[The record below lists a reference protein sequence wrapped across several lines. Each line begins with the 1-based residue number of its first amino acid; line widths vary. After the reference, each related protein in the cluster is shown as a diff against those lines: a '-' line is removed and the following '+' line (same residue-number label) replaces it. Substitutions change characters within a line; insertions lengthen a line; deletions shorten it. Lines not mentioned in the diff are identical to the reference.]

1 MDTES
6 KQLSTEKPYEEVH
19 TQEDRK
25 VDLEEGDL
33 DAKLHQPSPKK
44 EEEKGQEEPTK
55 TEEGKTAEEADSK
68 PTDKLIVNVTE
79 ESRMRGQLTYVIANI
94 KNDKTVILKGKGAT
108 IPKCTKMLDI
118 VNLRIDNV

>member
-1 MDTES
+1 M
-6 KQLSTEKPYEEVH
+6 
-19 TQEDRK
+19 
-25 VDLEEGDL
+25 
-33 DAKLHQPSPKK
+33 
-44 EEEKGQEEPTK
+44 
-55 TEEGKTAEEADSK
+55 
-68 PTDKLIVNVTE
+68 NVTE